1 MNADANLAAA
11 LAYARRG
18 WPVLPCHTPAAAGC
32 SCGHADCGSAGKHP
46 RIAGGLTNATTSAD
60 QLRRWW
66 TRWPNANVAVRTG
79 AASGLVVVDI
89 DPDHGGTQSI
99 RRLVD
104 RHGPLPAGMRVRT
117 GSGGWHLYFAHPG
130 IPVANSAGAIA
141 PGIDI
146 RGDGGYIIAP
156 PSRHQRGG
164 IYRAVG
170 EPTVAAL
177 PDWLL
182 DRLTP
187 RPASTPQVRRFASA
201 AAARSW
207 AEHARRDELDRVA
220 HAAPGTRNR
229 TLNAAAYRLGRLI
242 DERRLPPA
250 GVNDDLLAAALAA
263 GLGEREARHTIRSAM
278 TAARGRSRADR
289 HAGAEPA

>member
-1 MNADANLAAA
+1 VNRDANLAAA

-18 WPVLPCHTPAAAGC
+18 WAVLPCHTPHGTGC
-32 SCGHADCGSAGKHP
+32 SCGHADCGSPGKHP
-46 RIAGGLTNATTSAD
+46 RIRGGLTNATRNPD
-60 QLRRWW
+60 QLQRWW
-66 TRWPNANVAVRTG
+66 ARWPNANVAVRTG
-79 AASGLVVVDI
+79 AISGIVVVDI
-89 DPDHGGTQSI
+89 DPDHGGTQSM

-104 RHGPLPAGMRVRT
+104 RHGPLPAGLRVRT

-130 IPVANSAGAIA
+130 ITIANSAGAIA

-156 PSRHQRGG
+156 PSRHHRGG

-170 EPTVAAL
+170 EPCVAAM

-182 DRLTP
+182 DRLAPRPAATP
-187 RPASTPQVRRFASA
+187 RPRFASP

-220 HAAPGTRNR
+220 NALPGTRNS

-242 DERRLPPA
+242 DERHLPPINVA
-250 GVNDDLLAAALAA
+250 GDLLAAALTA
-263 GLGEREARHTIRSAM
+263 GLGEREARQTIRSAM
-278 TAARGRSRADR
+278 NAAAGRTTAR